1 MNKITTWDEFEAQLC
16 ALDTDS
22 DQLSALIEFIN
33 LMKKREAWNQQ
44 LLDEAYRI
52 IGRDVV
58 AEYVQS

>member
-1 MNKITTWDEFEAQLC
+1 MNKITAWDEFEAQLC

-52 IGRDVV
+52 IGQDVV
-58 AEYVQS
+58 AEYIQG